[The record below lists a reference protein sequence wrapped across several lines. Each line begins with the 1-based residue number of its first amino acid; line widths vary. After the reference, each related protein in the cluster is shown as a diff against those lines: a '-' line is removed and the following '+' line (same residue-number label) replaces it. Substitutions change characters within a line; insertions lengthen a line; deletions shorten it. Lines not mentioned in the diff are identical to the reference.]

1 MEKVKQIKK
10 LFKKLIWDVKSVFYK
25 ADRITKTLLNKGRKS
40 LCKKDRIFYKF
51 YLELKDKNILYENDE
66 GTQTR
71 ILPSLRKEKTLI
83 DRLHCTVLRHRL
95 NLSTLMLQT
104 FDSFLDQQLT

>member
-25 ADRITKTLLNKGRKS
+25 ADRITKTLLNKGRKLLS
-40 LCKKDRIFYKF
+40 KKDKVFYKF

-71 ILPSLRKEKTLI
+71 ILIYTPFVEKRKDI
-83 DRLHCTVLRHRL
+83 DRSSALYSIKTPFELVHTDVA
-95 NLSTLMLQT
+95 
-104 FDSFLDQQLT
+104 DI